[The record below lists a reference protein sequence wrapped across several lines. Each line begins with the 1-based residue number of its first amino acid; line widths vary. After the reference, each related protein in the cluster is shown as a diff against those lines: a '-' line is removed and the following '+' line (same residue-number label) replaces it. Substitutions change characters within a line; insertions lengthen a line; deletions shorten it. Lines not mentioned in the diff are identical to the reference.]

1 MNLKPCR
8 HAGMLQQNYATLVD
22 DNDLFCHRLHHKLLH
37 LLSSLGVSVKQPKQ
51 YLEQRVTH
59 SRETLLGDAGYVQL
73 VVEQVNQ

>member
-1 MNLKPCR
+1 
-8 HAGMLQQNYATLVD
+8 MLQQNYATLVD

-37 LLSSLGVSVKQPKQ
+37 LLPSLGVSVKQPKKH
-51 YLEQRVTH
+51 LEQRVTH